1 MALLCR
7 DATKLLKASIHDL
20 PASTTRRSQP
30 NRLTYTEW
38 DTPDEAWKSTEEP
51 VDLSVAIRV
60 QATASRKRKLTESEV
75 DELLEEMAEMK
86 DNLKELKAIVKQK
99 DAKINKLK
107 ASKKKCK
114 SIGVDWYTQCEQLK
128 LQLAKYQVVQPVE
141 QVNSTESQ
149 PGDNPVDLVVVYDS
163 E

>member
-1 MALLCR
+1 MLVALVCR
-7 DATKLLKASIHDL
+7 DASKLLKASIHDL
-20 PASTTRRSQP
+20 PASTTRRSRP
-30 NRLTYTEW
+30 DRLTYTEW

-60 QATASRKRKLTESEV
+60 QATASRKRKLTESDV
-75 DELLEEMAEMK
+75 DELLEKMAEMK
-86 DNLKELKAIVKQK
+86 DDLKELKAIVKQK

-114 SIGVDWYTQCEQLK
+114 SIGVDLFTQCEELK
-128 LQLAKYQVVQPVE
+128 LQLAKYQPVE
-141 QVNSTESQ
+141 PVNLTESR
-149 PGDNPVDLVVVYDS
+149 PGDNPVDPVVV